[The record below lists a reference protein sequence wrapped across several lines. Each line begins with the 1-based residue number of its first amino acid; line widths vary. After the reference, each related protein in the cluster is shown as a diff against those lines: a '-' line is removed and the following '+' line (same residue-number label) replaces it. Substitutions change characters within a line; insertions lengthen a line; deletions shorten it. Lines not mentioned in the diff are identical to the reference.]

1 MGEYTKS
8 LATAVKEHKT
18 VMNFDGLLYIVGSIP
33 LFVVTLGLLLVNFLL
48 YLGSG
53 ITTIQLI
60 ENYARYIIP
69 TFFLPILTGMLIMK
83 MEHKP
88 IKPML
93 KGLMAYPLFMGSWL
107 LINAKCLFKRELTWE
122 KIEHVRSIKI
132 NEMSKIEE
140 HI

>member
-1 MGEYTKS
+1 M
-8 LATAVKEHKT
+8 
-18 VMNFDGLLYIVGSIP
+18 
-33 LFVVTLGLLLVNFLL
+33 

-60 ENYARYIIP
+60 DSYARYIIP
-69 TFFLPILTGMLIMK
+69 TFFLPILTAMLIMK

-93 KGLMAYPLFMGSWL
+93 KGLLFYPLFLGSWL
-107 LINAKCLFKRELTWE
+107 LINFKCLFKRETSWE
-122 KIEHVRSIKI
+122 KIDHVRSINI
-132 NEMSKIEE
+132 NEMVKIEE